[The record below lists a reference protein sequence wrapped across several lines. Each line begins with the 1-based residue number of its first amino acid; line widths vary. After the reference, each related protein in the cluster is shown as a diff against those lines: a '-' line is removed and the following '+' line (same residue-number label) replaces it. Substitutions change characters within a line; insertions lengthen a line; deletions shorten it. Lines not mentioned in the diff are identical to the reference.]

1 MTFSIDDL
9 LTAGHEQDGRVA
21 GPAEHPWLAL
31 AARTVLPSAGIA
43 LAAYLLLRLAGRTV
57 PFLLLLAVVLA
68 GFVGRRITRT
78 LVPPPT
84 LAVPVAEEVDA
95 PAYGHPDRP
104 FAEARR
110 WEERL
115 HWIANHADQ
124 FDRAVRPA
132 IATVVDERLRLR
144 YSVTRAGDP
153 GRAREILGQR
163 LWEFLAERPRPRALT
178 AAELS
183 ALITEAEAL

>member
-9 LTAGHEQDGRVA
+9 LTAGHEQDRRAA

-31 AARTVLPSAGIA
+31 ATRTLLPSAGIA
-43 LAAYLLLRLAGRTV
+43 LAAYLVLRLAGRGV
-57 PFLLLLAVVLA
+57 PYVLLLAVVLA

-84 LAVPVAEEVDA
+84 PAVPVAEEVDA
-95 PAYGHPDRP
+95 PAYGRPDRP

-115 HWIANHADQ
+115 HWIGSHPDQ
-124 FDRAVRPA
+124 FDRAVRPS
-132 IATVVDERLRLR
+132 IAAVVDERLRLR
-144 YSVTRAGDP
+144 YSLTRAGHP
-153 GRAREILGQR
+153 HRAREILGPR
-163 LWEFLAERPRPRALT
+163 LWEFLAERPPGRALT